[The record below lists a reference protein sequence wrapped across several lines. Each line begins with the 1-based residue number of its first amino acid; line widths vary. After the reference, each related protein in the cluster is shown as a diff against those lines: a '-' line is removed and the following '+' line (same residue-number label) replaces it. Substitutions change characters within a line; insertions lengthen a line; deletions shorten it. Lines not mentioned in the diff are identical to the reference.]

1 MCDIAEILGTYP
13 KKHKKTIAEIAD
25 QLGMPAQTLQRQLN
39 PCDPYTMPATS
50 LIPFIR
56 ACNNDFTV
64 LDHIENRLGRV
75 AISIPSKTTELDYTS
90 IAPLAKAS
98 GGAISEFAKA
108 IEDKKITKEEA
119 KDCLK
124 ELSNMTTVA
133 MGLIQELHK
142 IIE

>member
-13 KKHKKTIAEIAD
+13 KKHKKPIAD
-25 QLGMPAQTLQRQLN
+25 QLGMAAQTLQRQLN
-39 PCDPYTMPATS
+39 PYDPDTMPVTS
-50 LIPFIR
+50 IISFIR

-119 KDCLK
+119 KDCLR
-124 ELSNMTTVA
+124 ELSNMTAVA
-133 MGLIQELHK
+133 MGLIQELPK